1 MNAETTLFVL
11 GGSPPSDEL
20 LGWRYE
26 DADHRVAV
34 DSGFLAF
41 RHADL
46 NPDVLIG
53 DMDSCGFDESWEV
66 ENASLRIIK
75 LSDQDTT
82 DFEKALEWMKKETRT
97 MKLVILG
104 GLGGRSDH
112 FLSNLMSACNHESSV
127 EITFDDEKE
136 WVRRVTEQTPLR
148 LVGRNRAHVSL
159 LPLTPCS
166 KVSTTGLKWNLEEQ
180 DLSHDE
186 GSSQSN
192 LAVSD
197 LVTVSCSSGN
207 LFVILQK

>member
-1 MNAETTLFVL
+1 MNEETTLFVL

-20 LGWRYE
+20 LAWRYE
-26 DADHRVAV
+26 EADHRVAV

-41 RHADL
+41 RNADL
-46 NPDVLIG
+46 KPDVLIG
-53 DMDSCGFDESWEV
+53 DMDSCGLDKSREPV
-66 ENASLRIIK
+66 ASLRIIK

-82 DFEKALEWMKKETRT
+82 DFEKALEWIGKETRT
-97 MKLVILG
+97 GKLVILG

-112 FLSNLMSACNHESSV
+112 FLSNLLTACCQEPAF

-136 WVRRVTEQTPLR
+136 WVRRVTGQTPLR

-159 LPLTPCS
+159 LPLSPCS
-166 KVSTTGLKWNLEEQ
+166 NVSTTGLKWNLEEQ
-180 DLSHDE
+180 DLSHHE

>member
-1 MNAETTLFVL
+1 MNGETTLFVL

-20 LGWRYE
+20 LAWRYE
-26 DADHRVAV
+26 EADHRVAV

-41 RHADL
+41 RNAEL
-46 NPDVLIG
+46 TPDVLIG
-53 DMDSCGFDESWEV
+53 DMDSCGLDESREP
-66 ENASLRIIK
+66 EASLCIIK

-82 DFEKALEWMKKETRT
+82 DFEKALEWMDNETRT
-97 MKLVILG
+97 GKLVILG

-112 FLSNLMSACNHESSV
+112 FLSNLLTACAQQSSIA
-127 EITFDDEKE
+127 ITFDDEKE
-136 WVRRVTEQTPLR
+136 WVCRVTGQTPLR
-148 LVGRNRAHVSL
+148 MVGRNRAHVSL

-166 KVSTTGLKWNLEEQ
+166 KVSTSGLKWNLDEQ
-180 DLSHDE
+180 DLSHDQ

>member
-1 MNAETTLFVL
+1 MNGETTLFVL

-20 LGWRYE
+20 LAWRYE
-26 DADHRVAV
+26 EADHRVAV

-41 RHADL
+41 RNADL
-46 NPDVLIG
+46 DPDVVIG
-53 DMDSCGFDESWEV
+53 DMDSCGLDESREPD
-66 ENASLRIIK
+66 ASLRIIK
-75 LSDQDTT
+75 LSEQDTT
-82 DFEKALEWMKKETRT
+82 DFEKALEWMGKETRT
-97 MKLVILG
+97 GKLVILG

-112 FLSNLMSACNHESSV
+112 FLSNLLTVCSQEPGF

-136 WVRRVTEQTPLR
+136 WVRRVTGQTPLR

-166 KVSTTGLKWNLEEQ
+166 KVLTTGLKWNLEEQ
-180 DLSHDE
+180 ELSHDQ

-197 LVTVSCSSGN
+197 LVTISCSSGN

>member
-1 MNAETTLFVL
+1 
-11 GGSPPSDEL
+11 
-20 LGWRYE
+20 
-26 DADHRVAV
+26 
-34 DSGFLAF
+34 
-41 RHADL
+41 
-46 NPDVLIG
+46 
-53 DMDSCGFDESWEV
+53 MD
-66 ENASLRIIK
+66 N
-75 LSDQDTT
+75 
-82 DFEKALEWMKKETRT
+82 ETRT
-97 MKLVILG
+97 GKLVILG

-112 FLSNLMSACNHESSV
+112 FLSNLLTASCQEPAL

-136 WVRRVTEQTPLR
+136 WIRRVTGQTPLR

-166 KVSTTGLKWNLEEQ
+166 KVSTTGLKWNLEER

-192 LAVSD
+192 LGVSD

>member
-1 MNAETTLFVL
+1 MNEETTLFVL

-20 LGWRYE
+20 LAWRYE
-26 DADHRVAV
+26 EADHRVAV

-41 RHADL
+41 RNAEL
-46 NPDVLIG
+46 KPDVLIG
-53 DMDSCGFDESWEV
+53 DMDSCGLDESREP
-66 ENASLRIIK
+66 EASLRKIK

-82 DFEKALEWMKKETRT
+82 DFEKALEWVGKETRT
-97 MKLVILG
+97 GKLVILG

-112 FLSNLMSACNHESSV
+112 FLSNLLTACRQEPAF

-136 WVRRVTEQTPLR
+136 WVRRVTGQAPLR
-148 LVGRNRAHVSL
+148 LVGRNRTHVSL

-180 DLSHDE
+180 DLSHYE

>member
-1 MNAETTLFVL
+1 MNGETTLFVL
-11 GGSPPSDEL
+11 GGSTPSDEL
-20 LGWRYE
+20 LAWRYE
-26 DADHRVAV
+26 EADHRVAV

-41 RHADL
+41 RNAEL
-46 NPDVLIG
+46 KPDVLIG
-53 DMDSCGFDESWEV
+53 DMDSCSLDESREPD
-66 ENASLRIIK
+66 ASLRVIK

-82 DFEKALEWMKKETRT
+82 DFEKALEWMDNETRT
-97 MKLVILG
+97 GKLVILG

-112 FLSNLMSACNHESSV
+112 FLSNLLTACCQEPAL

-136 WVRRVTEQTPLR
+136 WIRRVTGQTPLR

-166 KVSTTGLKWNLEEQ
+166 KVSTTGLKWNLEER

-192 LAVSD
+192 LGVSD

>member
-1 MNAETTLFVL
+1 MNEETTLFVL

-20 LGWRYE
+20 LAWRYE
-26 DADHRVAV
+26 EADHRVAV

-41 RHADL
+41 RNAEL
-46 NPDVLIG
+46 KPDVLIG
-53 DMDSCGFDESWEV
+53 DMDSCGLDESLEPD
-66 ENASLRIIK
+66 ASLRMIK

-82 DFEKALEWMKKETRT
+82 DFEKALEWMRKETRT
-97 MKLVILG
+97 MKLIILG

-112 FLSNLMSACNHESSV
+112 FLSNLMSSCCQEPAF

-136 WVRRVTEQTPLR
+136 WVRRVTGQSPLR
-148 LVGRNRAHVSL
+148 LVGRNGAHVSL

-180 DLSHDE
+180 DLSHYE

-197 LVTVSCSSGN
+197 SVTVSCSSGN

>member
-26 DADHRVAV
+26 EADHRVAV
-34 DSGFLAF
+34 DSGLLAF

-53 DMDSCGFDESWEV
+53 DMDSCGFDESWEA

-82 DFEKALEWMKKETRT
+82 DFEKALEWMGKETRT
-97 MKLVILG
+97 GKLVILG

-148 LVGRNRAHVSL
+148 LVGRNRTHVSL

-180 DLSHDE
+180 DLSHDQ

>member
-1 MNAETTLFVL
+1 MNEETTLFVL

-20 LGWRYE
+20 LAWRYE
-26 DADHRVAV
+26 EADHRVAV

-41 RHADL
+41 RNADL
-46 NPDVLIG
+46 KPDVLIG
-53 DMDSCGFDESWEV
+53 DMDSCGLDESCEPD
-66 ENASLRIIK
+66 ASLRIIK

-82 DFEKALEWMKKETRT
+82 DFEKALEWMGKETRT
-97 MKLVILG
+97 GKLVILG

-112 FLSNLMSACNHESSV
+112 FLSNLLTACCQEPAF

-136 WVRRVTEQTPLR
+136 WVRRVTGQTPLR

-180 DLSHDE
+180 DLSHDQ

-197 LVTVSCSSGN
+197 LVTVSCDSGN